1 MYLKISKS
9 VSFKGSIQ
17 YDIGTT
23 RRGHEIEDDGVSDYK

>member
-9 VSFKGSIQ
+9 VSYKRSIQ

-23 RRGHEIEDDGVSDYK
+23 RRGHEIEDDGLDDYK